1 MCQRRQE
8 ENEHEDGDDDGDG
21 DDDVMAMGMALAMG
35 QCSFVARGNFPLA
48 PHTIYLNAS
57 PI

>member
-8 ENEHEDGDDDGDG
+8 ENEDEDDDDDG
-21 DDDVMAMGMALAMG
+21 DDDVMAMGMAMAMG

>member
-8 ENEHEDGDDDGDG
+8 ENEDEDGHDDDDLMS
-21 DDDVMAMGMALAMG
+21 MAMAMARG

-48 PHTIYLNAS
+48 PYTIYLNA
-57 PI
+57 

>member
-8 ENEHEDGDDDGDG
+8 ENEDEDGHDDDDL
-21 DDDVMAMGMALAMG
+21 MAMAMAMARG

-48 PHTIYLNAS
+48 PYTIYLNA
-57 PI
+57 

>member
-8 ENEHEDGDDDGDG
+8 ENEHEDGDDAG
-21 DDDVMAMGMALAMG
+21 DDDVMAMGMAMG

-48 PHTIYLNAS
+48 PHTIYLNAL

>member
-8 ENEHEDGDDDGDG
+8 ENEDEDGHDDDDL
-21 DDDVMAMGMALAMG
+21 MAMAMAMTRG

-48 PHTIYLNAS
+48 PYTIYLNA
-57 PI
+57 

>member
-8 ENEHEDGDDDGDG
+8 ENEDEDGHDDDDL
-21 DDDVMAMGMALAMG
+21 MAMAMARG

-48 PHTIYLNAS
+48 PYTIYLNA
-57 PI
+57 

>member
-48 PHTIYLNAS
+48 PDTIYLNAS

>member
-8 ENEHEDGDDDGDG
+8 ENEDEDGHDDD
-21 DDDVMAMGMALAMG
+21 DDDLMAMAMAMTRG

-48 PHTIYLNAS
+48 PYTIYLNA
-57 PI
+57 